1 MTLIMPQL
9 TDYQQRAFD
18 FFGDGRGKIL
28 IIKAP
33 RQVGKTFFNI
43 SELIYSASILKKSVS
58 IVVEPSV
65 FLARKVYND
74 ITKALNG
81 SGVIASANSTT
92 CEINF
97 INGSQ
102 IICRSIES
110 MSRGLTVSGIL
121 IIDETCFI
129 DDESIYTLLPLINA
143 NNAGLILTSSPFTAE
158 GYFYNMYLKGLEG
171 NDPNIK
177 SFDWSKEEGIKQ
189 FLTEEKKALYKSV
202 MSKNKYTTEIL
213 GEFLTND
220 GLLFTNISA
229 CIGDAVPTE
238 KTAYIGID
246 FATGSD
252 GDYTVLTAI
261 NGKGQVFKQVA
272 VNDLTPTKQ
281 VDWLVGIIENIKKGY
296 TIRTI
301 LAEKNSIGAVY
312 IDYMRKSL
320 LKSNLTVQEFITTN
334 DSKRRIIE
342 QLQTA
347 FEQAAITIPNDPV
360 LINELKRFQA
370 TVNPTTKVVR
380 YEGKNC
386 HDDRT
391 MSLAFAYEAYLR
403 RLGNFTISFA

>member
-58 IVVEPSV
+58 IIVEPSV

-158 GYFYNMYLKGLEG
+158 GYFYNMYIKGMEG

-177 SFDWSKEEGIKQ
+177 SFDWAKEEGIKK
-189 FLTEEKKALYKSV
+189 FLTEEKKALYRTV

>member
-9 TDYQQRAFD
+9 TDYQKRAFD

-58 IVVEPSV
+58 IIVEPSV

-158 GYFYNMYLKGLEG
+158 GYFYNMYIKGLEG

-177 SFDWSKEEGIKQ
+177 SFDWSKEEGIKK
-189 FLTEEKKALYKSV
+189 FLTDEKKALYRTV

-213 GEFLTND
+213 GEFLEND

-272 VNDLTPTKQ
+272 VNDMTPTKQ
-281 VDWLVGIIENIKKGY
+281 VDWLVDKINEIKKGY
-296 TIRTI
+296 NIRTI

-403 RLGNFTISFA
+403 RLGKFSISFA

>member
-121 IIDETCFI
+121 IIDETAFI

-158 GYFYNMYLKGLEG
+158 GYFYNMYIKGLEG

-177 SFDWSKEEGIKQ
+177 SFDWSKEEGIKK

-213 GEFLTND
+213 GEFLEND

-272 VNDLTPTKQ
+272 VNDMTPTKQ
-281 VDWLVGIIENIKKGY
+281 VDWLVEKINEIKKGY

-380 YEGKNC
+380 YEGKNA

-403 RLGNFTISFA
+403 RLGNFSISFA

>member
-58 IVVEPSV
+58 IIVEPSV

-158 GYFYNMYLKGLEG
+158 GYFYNMYIKGMEG
-171 NDPNIK
+171 NEPNIK

>member
-74 ITKALNG
+74 IPKALNG

-129 DDESIYTLLPLINA
+129 DDEAIYTLLPLINA

-158 GYFYNMYLKGLEG
+158 GYFYNMYIKGMEG

-189 FLTEEKKALYKSV
+189 FLTEEKKALYRTV

-347 FEQAAITIPNDPV
+347 FEQATITIPNDPV

>member
-9 TDYQQRAFD
+9 TDYQKRAFD

-58 IVVEPSV
+58 IIVEPSV

-158 GYFYNMYLKGLEG
+158 GYFYNMDIKGMEG

-189 FLTEEKKALYKSV
+189 FLTEEKKALYRTV

-213 GEFLTND
+213 GEFLAND

-347 FEQAAITIPNDPV
+347 FEQATITIPNDPV

-370 TVNPTTKVVR
+370 TVNPTTKVVK
-380 YEGKNC
+380 YEGKNSN
-386 HDDRT
+386 DDRVL
-391 MSLAFAYEAYLR
+391 SLAFAYEAYLR

>member
-1 MTLIMPQL
+1 MTLIMPKL

-58 IVVEPSV
+58 IIVEPSV

-158 GYFYNMYLKGLEG
+158 GYFYNMYIKGMEC

-177 SFDWSKEEGIKQ
+177 SFDWSKEEGIKK
-189 FLTEEKKALYKSV
+189 FLTDEKKALYRTV

-213 GEFLTND
+213 GEFLEND

-272 VNDLTPTKQ
+272 VNDMTPTKQ
-281 VDWLVGIIENIKKGY
+281 VDWLVEKINEIKKGY
-296 TIRTI
+296 NIRTI

-347 FEQAAITIPNDPV
+347 FEKAAITIPNDPV

-380 YEGKNC
+380 YEGKNSK
-386 HDDRT
+386 DDRVL
-391 MSLAFAYEAYLR
+391 SLAFAFEAYIR

>member
-121 IIDETCFI
+121 IIDETAFI

-158 GYFYNMYLKGLEG
+158 GYFYNMYIKGLEG

-177 SFDWSKEEGIKQ
+177 SFDWSKEEGIKK
-189 FLTEEKKALYKSV
+189 FLTDEKKALYRTV

-213 GEFLTND
+213 GEFLAND

-281 VDWLVGIIENIKKGY
+281 VDWLVDKINEIKKGY
-296 TIRTI
+296 NIRTI

>member
-58 IVVEPSV
+58 IIVEPSV

-121 IIDETCFI
+121 IIDETAFI

-158 GYFYNMYLKGLEG
+158 GYFYNMYIKGLEG

-177 SFDWSKEEGIKQ
+177 SFDWSKEEGIKK
-189 FLTEEKKALYKSV
+189 FLTDEKKALYRTV

-213 GEFLTND
+213 GEFLEND

-229 CIGDAVPTE
+229 CIGEAVRTE

-281 VDWLVGIIENIKKGY
+281 VDWLVDKINEIKKGY

-380 YEGKNC
+380 YEGKNSK
-386 HDDRT
+386 DDRVL
-391 MSLAFAYEAYLR
+391 SLAFAFEAYLR

>member
-1 MTLIMPQL
+1 MTIILPKL
-9 TDYQQRAFD
+9 TEYQKKAFD

-43 SELIYSASILKKSVS
+43 AELIYIAALKPKSVS
-58 IVVEPSV
+58 IIVEPSV
-65 FLARKVYND
+65 FLSRKVFND
-74 ITKALNG
+74 IYRALRE
-81 SGVIASANSTT
+81 SGVIESANSTT
-92 CEINF
+92 CEIMF
-97 INGSQ
+97 RNGSQ

-129 DDESIYTLLPLINA
+129 DDEAIYTLLPLISA

-158 GYFYNMYLKGLEG
+158 GYFYNMYLKGFEG

-177 SFDWSKEEGIKQ
+177 TFDWAKEECIKK
-189 FLTEEKKALYKSV
+189 FLTDEKKALYRTV

-213 GEFLTND
+213 GDFLEND
-220 GLLFTNISA
+220 GLLFTNLNA
-229 CIGDAVPTE
+229 CIGEAVPTE

-261 NGKGQVFKQVA
+261 NGKAQVIKQVA
-272 VNDLTPTKQ
+272 VNNLTPTKQ
-281 VDWLVGIIENIKKGY
+281 VDWLVDNINEIKKGY

-347 FEQAAITIPNDPV
+347 FEQAVITIPNDPV

-370 TVNPTTKVVR
+370 TVNPTTKVVK

-403 RLGNFTISFA
+403 RLGNFSISFA

>member
-81 SGVIASANSTT
+81 SGVIATANSTT

-158 GYFYNMYLKGLEG
+158 GYFYNMYIKGMEG

-213 GEFLTND
+213 GEFLAND

-238 KTAYIGID
+238 KTAYMGID

-380 YEGKNC
+380 YEGKNA

>member
-58 IVVEPSV
+58 IIVEPSV

-143 NNAGLILTSSPFTAE
+143 NNAGLMLTSSPFTAE
-158 GYFYNMYLKGLEG
+158 GYFYNMYIKGMEG

-213 GEFLTND
+213 GEFLAND

-281 VDWLVGIIENIKKGY
+281 VDWIVEIIENIKKGY

-347 FEQAAITIPNDPV
+347 FEQATITIPNDPV

>member
-58 IVVEPSV
+58 IIVEPSV

-158 GYFYNMYLKGLEG
+158 GYFYNMYIKGLDG
-171 NDPNIK
+171 NDANIK
-177 SFDWSKEEGIKQ
+177 SFDWSKEEGIKK
-189 FLTEEKKALYKSV
+189 FLTDEKKALYRTV

-213 GEFLTND
+213 GEFLAND

-281 VDWLVGIIENIKKGY
+281 VDWLVEKINEIKKGY
-296 TIRTI
+296 NIRTI

-403 RLGNFTISFA
+403 RLGKFSISFA

>member
-58 IVVEPSV
+58 IIVEPSV

-158 GYFYNMYLKGLEG
+158 GYFYNMYIKGLNG

-177 SFDWSKEEGIKQ
+177 SFDWAKEEGIKK
-189 FLTEEKKALYKSV
+189 FLTDDKKALYRTV

-213 GEFLTND
+213 GDFLEND

-229 CIGDAVPTE
+229 CIGEAVPTE

-261 NGKGQVFKQVA
+261 NGKAQVFKQVA

-281 VDWLVGIIENIKKGY
+281 VDWLVEKINEIKKGY

>member
-58 IVVEPSV
+58 IIVEPSV

-158 GYFYNMYLKGLEG
+158 GYFYNMYIKGLEG

-177 SFDWSKEEGIKQ
+177 SFDWAKEEGIKK

-347 FEQAAITIPNDPV
+347 FEQATITIPNDPV

>member
-158 GYFYNMYLKGLEG
+158 GYFYNMYIKGLEG

-189 FLTEEKKALYKSV
+189 FLTEEKKALYRTV

-213 GEFLTND
+213 GEFLEND
-220 GLLFTNISA
+220 GLLFTNLNA
-229 CIGDAVPTE
+229 CIGEAVPTE

-261 NGKGQVFKQVA
+261 NGKAQVFKQVA

-281 VDWLVGIIENIKKGY
+281 VDWLVDNINEIKKGY

-403 RLGNFTISFA
+403 RLGNFSISFA

>member
-158 GYFYNMYLKGLEG
+158 GYFYNMYIKGLEG

-177 SFDWSKEEGIKQ
+177 SFDWSKEEGIKK
-189 FLTEEKKALYKSV
+189 FLTDEKKALYRTV

-213 GEFLTND
+213 GEFLEND
-220 GLLFTNISA
+220 GLLFTNLNA
-229 CIGDAVPTE
+229 CIGEAVPTE

-261 NGKGQVFKQVA
+261 NGKAQVFRQLA

-281 VDWLVGIIENIKKGY
+281 VDWLVEKINEIKKGY

-347 FEQAAITIPNDPV
+347 FEQAAITIPNDTV

>member
-58 IVVEPSV
+58 IIVEPSV

-158 GYFYNMYLKGLEG
+158 GYFFKMYIKGMEG

-229 CIGDAVPTE
+229 CIGEAVPTE

-281 VDWLVGIIENIKKGY
+281 VDWLVGKIENIKKGY

>member
-18 FFGDGRGKIL
+18 FFCDGRGKIL

-58 IVVEPSV
+58 IIVEPSV

-158 GYFYNMYLKGLEG
+158 GYFYNMYIKGLEG

-177 SFDWSKEEGIKQ
+177 SFDWAKEEGIKQ

-213 GEFLTND
+213 GEFLAND

>member
-43 SELIYSASILKKSVS
+43 SELIYNASILKKSVS
-58 IVVEPSV
+58 IIVELSA
-65 FLARKVYND
+65 FLARNVYND

-110 MSRGLTVSGIL
+110 MPRGLTVSGIL

-129 DDESIYTLLPLINA
+129 DDEAIYTLLPLINA

-158 GYFYNMYLKGLEG
+158 GYFYNMYIKGMEG
-171 NDPNIK
+171 DNPNIK
-177 SFDWSKEEGIKQ
+177 TFDWAKEEGTKK
-189 FLTEEKKALYKSV
+189 FLTDEKKALYRTV

-213 GEFLTND
+213 GEFLAND
-220 GLLFTNISA
+220 GLLFTNINA
-229 CIGDAVPTE
+229 CIGEAVPTE
-238 KTAYIGID
+238 RTAYIGID

-261 NGKGQVFKQVA
+261 NGKAQVFKQVA

-281 VDWLVGIIENIKKGY
+281 VDWLVEKINEIKKGY

-320 LKSNLTVQEFITTN
+320 LKSNLTVQEFITSN

-347 FEQAAITIPNDPV
+347 FEQAVITIPNDPQ

-370 TVNPTTKVVR
+370 IVNATTKVVR
-380 YEGKNC
+380 YEGKNA
-386 HDDRT
+386 HDDRVL
-391 MSLAFAYEAYLR
+391 SLAFAYEAYLR
-403 RLGNFTISFA
+403 RLGNFSISFA

>member
-43 SELIYSASILKKSVS
+43 SELIYNASILKKSVS
-58 IVVEPSV
+58 IIVELSA
-65 FLARKVYND
+65 FLARNVYND

-110 MSRGLTVSGIL
+110 MPRGLTVSGIL

-129 DDESIYTLLPLINA
+129 DDEAIYTLLPLINA

-158 GYFYNMYLKGLEG
+158 GYFYNMYIKGMEG
-171 NDPNIK
+171 DNPNIK
-177 SFDWSKEEGIKQ
+177 TFDWAKEEGTKK
-189 FLTEEKKALYKSV
+189 FLTDEKKALYRTV

-213 GEFLTND
+213 GEFLAND
-220 GLLFTNISA
+220 GLLFTNLNA
-229 CIGDAVPTE
+229 CIGEAVPTE
-238 KTAYIGID
+238 RTAYIGID

-261 NGKGQVFKQVA
+261 NGKAQVFKQVA

-281 VDWLVGIIENIKKGY
+281 VDWLVDNINEIKKGY

-320 LKSNLTVQEFITTN
+320 LKSNLTVQEFNTSN

-347 FEQAAITIPNDPV
+347 FEQAVITIPNDPV

-370 TVNPTTKVVR
+370 TVNPTTKVVK
-380 YEGKNC
+380 YEGKNA

>member
-1 MTLIMPQL
+1 MTLIMPKL

-158 GYFYNMYLKGLEG
+158 GYFYNMYIKGLEG

-177 SFDWSKEEGIKQ
+177 SFDWSKEEGIKK
-189 FLTEEKKALYKSV
+189 FLTEEKKALYRTV

-213 GEFLTND
+213 GEFLAND

-281 VDWLVGIIENIKKGY
+281 VDWLVDKINEIKKGY
-296 TIRTI
+296 NIRTI

>member
-58 IVVEPSV
+58 IIVEPSV

-213 GEFLTND
+213 GEFLAND

>member
-121 IIDETCFI
+121 IIDETAFI

-158 GYFYNMYLKGLEG
+158 GYFYNMYIKGLEG

-177 SFDWSKEEGIKQ
+177 SFDWSKEEGIKK
-189 FLTEEKKALYKSV
+189 FLTDEKKALYRTV

-213 GEFLTND
+213 GEFLEND

-281 VDWLVGIIENIKKGY
+281 VDWLVDKINEIKKGY
-296 TIRTI
+296 NIRTI

-380 YEGKNC
+380 YEGKNSK
-386 HDDRT
+386 DDRVL
-391 MSLAFAYEAYLR
+391 SLAFAFEAYLR

>member
-158 GYFYNMYLKGLEG
+158 GYFYNMYIKGMEG

-177 SFDWSKEEGIKQ
+177 SFDWAKEEGIKK

-213 GEFLTND
+213 GEFLAND

-380 YEGKNC
+380 YEGKNSK
-386 HDDRT
+386 DDRVL
-391 MSLAFAYEAYLR
+391 SLAFAYEAYLR

>member
-158 GYFYNMYLKGLEG
+158 GYFYNMYIKGMEG

-177 SFDWSKEEGIKQ
+177 SFDWAKEEGIKQ

-213 GEFLTND
+213 GEFLEND

-296 TIRTI
+296 NIRTI

>member
-158 GYFYNMYLKGLEG
+158 GYFYNMYIKGMEG

-177 SFDWSKEEGIKQ
+177 SFDWAKEEGIKK

-213 GEFLTND
+213 GEFLAND

-252 GDYTVLTAI
+252 GDYTLLTAI

>member
-1 MTLIMPQL
+1 MTIILPKL
-9 TDYQQRAFD
+9 TGYQKRAFD
-18 FFGDGRGKIL
+18 FFGDGRGKSL
-28 IIKAP
+28 IVKAP

-43 SELIYSASILKKSVS
+43 AELIYMAALKPKSVS
-58 IVVEPSV
+58 IIVEPSV
-65 FLARKVYND
+65 FLGRKVFND
-74 ITKALNG
+74 IYRALRE
-81 SGVIASANSTT
+81 SGVIESANSTT
-92 CEINF
+92 CEIMF
-97 INGSQ
+97 KNGSQ

-158 GYFYNMYLKGLEG
+158 GYFYNMYIKGLEG

-177 SFDWSKEEGIKQ
+177 SFDWSKEEETKQ

-213 GEFLTND
+213 GEFLEND
-220 GLLFTNISA
+220 GLLFTNLNA
-229 CIGDAVPTE
+229 CIGEAVPTD

-261 NGKGQVFKQVA
+261 NGKAQVFKQIA
-272 VNDLTPTKQ
+272 VNNLTPTKQ
-281 VDWLVGIIENIKKGY
+281 VDWLVDNINEIKKGY
-296 TIRTI
+296 NIRTI

-403 RLGNFTISFA
+403 RLGNFSISFA

>member
-43 SELIYSASILKKSVS
+43 SELIYSTSILKKSVS

-158 GYFYNMYLKGLEG
+158 GYFYNMYIKGMEG

-177 SFDWSKEEGIKQ
+177 SFDWSREEGIKQ

-347 FEQAAITIPNDPV
+347 FEQATITIPNDPV

>member
-158 GYFYNMYLKGLEG
+158 GYFYNMYIKGMEG

-177 SFDWSKEEGIKQ
+177 SFDWAKEEGIKK

-213 GEFLTND
+213 GEFLAND

-360 LINELKRFQA
+360 LINELKRCQA

-380 YEGKNC
+380 YEGKNSN
-386 HDDRT
+386 DDRVL
-391 MSLAFAYEAYLR
+391 SLAFAYEAYLR

>member
-43 SELIYSASILKKSVS
+43 SELIYSTSILKKSVS

-158 GYFYNMYLKGLEG
+158 GYFYNMYIKGMEG

>member
-1 MTLIMPQL
+1 MTIILPKL
-9 TDYQQRAFD
+9 TGYQKRAFD
-18 FFGDGRGKIL
+18 FFGDGRGKSL
-28 IIKAP
+28 IVKAP

-43 SELIYSASILKKSVS
+43 AELIYMAALKPKSVS
-58 IVVEPSV
+58 IIVEPSV
-65 FLARKVYND
+65 FLGRKVFND
-74 ITKALNG
+74 IYRALRE
-81 SGVIASANSTT
+81 SGVIESANSTT
-92 CEINF
+92 CEIMF
-97 INGSQ
+97 RNGSQ

-158 GYFYNMYLKGLEG
+158 GYFYNMYIKGLEG

-177 SFDWSKEEGIKQ
+177 SFDWSKEEETKQ

-213 GEFLTND
+213 GEFLEND
-220 GLLFTNISA
+220 GLLFTNLNA
-229 CIGDAVPTE
+229 CIGEAVPTE

-261 NGKGQVFKQVA
+261 NGKAQVFKQVA

-281 VDWLVGIIENIKKGY
+281 VDWLVDNINEIKKGY

-380 YEGKNC
+380 YEGKNA

-403 RLGNFTISFA
+403 RLGNFSISFA

>member
-9 TDYQQRAFD
+9 TDYQKRAFD

-58 IVVEPSV
+58 IIVEPSV

-158 GYFYNMYLKGLEG
+158 GYFYNMYIKGIEG

-177 SFDWSKEEGIKQ
+177 SFDWSKEEGIKK
-189 FLTEEKKALYKSV
+189 FLTDEKKALYRTV

-213 GEFLTND
+213 GEFLEND

-272 VNDLTPTKQ
+272 VNDMTPTKQ
-281 VDWLVGIIENIKKGY
+281 VDWLVDKINEIKKGY
-296 TIRTI
+296 NIRTI

-403 RLGNFTISFA
+403 RLGKFSISFA

>member
-43 SELIYSASILKKSVS
+43 SELIFSASVLKKSVS
-58 IVVEPSV
+58 IIVEPSV

-158 GYFYNMYLKGLEG
+158 GYFYNMYIKGMEG
-171 NDPNIK
+171 NDTNIK

-213 GEFLTND
+213 GEFLAND

-261 NGKGQVFKQVA
+261 NGKGQVFKQAA

-347 FEQAAITIPNDPV
+347 FEQATITIPNDPV

-380 YEGKNC
+380 YEGKNSN
-386 HDDRT
+386 DDRVL
-391 MSLAFAYEAYLR
+391 SLAFAYEAYLR

>member
-1 MTLIMPQL
+1 MTIILPKL
-9 TDYQQRAFD
+9 TEYQKRAFD
-18 FFGDGRGKIL
+18 FFGDGRGKSL
-28 IIKAP
+28 VVKAP

-43 SELIYSASILKKSVS
+43 AELIYIAALKPKSVS
-58 IVVEPSV
+58 IIVEPSV
-65 FLARKVYND
+65 FLGRKVFND
-74 ITKALNG
+74 IYRALRE
-81 SGVIASANSTT
+81 SGVIESANSTT
-92 CEINF
+92 CEIMF
-97 INGSQ
+97 RNGSQ

-129 DDESIYTLLPLINA
+129 DDEAIYTLLPLINA

-171 NDPNIK
+171 EDPNIRT
-177 SFDWSKEEGIKQ
+177 FDWAKEEGIKK
-189 FLTEEKKALYKSV
+189 FLTDEKKALYKTV

-213 GEFLTND
+213 GDFLEND
-220 GLLFTNISA
+220 GLLFTNLNA
-229 CIGDAVPTE
+229 CIGEAVPTE
-238 KTAYIGID
+238 RTAYIGID

-261 NGKGQVFKQVA
+261 NGKAQVFKQIA
-272 VNDLTPTKQ
+272 VNNLTPTKQ
-281 VDWLVGIIENIKKGY
+281 VEWLVENINEIKKGY

-312 IDYMRKSL
+312 IDYLRKSL

-347 FEQAAITIPNDPV
+347 FEQTAITIPNDPV

-370 TVNPTTKVVR
+370 VVNAATKVVK
-380 YEGKNC
+380 YEGKNA

-391 MSLAFAYEAYLR
+391 MSLAFAYEAYLK

>member
-171 NDPNIK
+171 NEPNIK
-177 SFDWSKEEGIKQ
+177 SFDWAKEEGIKK
-189 FLTEEKKALYKSV
+189 FLTDDKKALYRTV

-213 GEFLTND
+213 GDFLEND

-281 VDWLVGIIENIKKGY
+281 VDWLVDKINEIKKGY

-380 YEGKNC
+380 YEGKNSN
-386 HDDRT
+386 DDRVL
-391 MSLAFAYEAYLR
+391 SLAFAFEAYLR

>member
-18 FFGDGRGKIL
+18 FFGDGRGKSL
-28 IIKAP
+28 VIKAP

-58 IVVEPSV
+58 IIVEPSV

-129 DDESIYTLLPLINA
+129 DDEAIYTLLPLINA

-158 GYFYNMYLKGLEG
+158 GYFYNMYIKGLEG

-177 SFDWSKEEGIKQ
+177 TFDWAKEEGIKK
-189 FLTEEKKALYKSV
+189 FLTDEKKALYRTV

-213 GEFLTND
+213 GDFLEND
-220 GLLFTNISA
+220 GLLFTNLNA
-229 CIGDAVPTE
+229 CIGEAVPTE

-261 NGKGQVFKQVA
+261 NGKAQVFKQVA

-281 VDWLVGIIENIKKGY
+281 VDWLVENINEIKKGY

-347 FEQAAITIPNDPV
+347 FEQAVITIPNDPV

-370 TVNPTTKVVR
+370 VVNATTKVVR

>member
-1 MTLIMPQL
+1 MTIILPKL
-9 TDYQQRAFD
+9 TGYQKRAFD
-18 FFGDGRGKIL
+18 FFGDGRGKSL
-28 IIKAP
+28 IVKAP

-43 SELIYSASILKKSVS
+43 AELIYMASLKPKSVS
-58 IVVEPSV
+58 IIVEPSV
-65 FLARKVYND
+65 FLGRKVFND
-74 ITKALNG
+74 IYRALRE
-81 SGVIASANSTT
+81 SGVIESANSTT
-92 CEINF
+92 CEIMF
-97 INGSQ
+97 KNGSQ

-158 GYFYNMYLKGLEG
+158 GYFYNMYIKGLEG

-177 SFDWSKEEGIKQ
+177 SFDWSKEEETKQ

-213 GEFLTND
+213 GEFLEND
-220 GLLFTNISA
+220 GLLFTNLNA
-229 CIGDAVPTE
+229 CIGEAVPTD

-261 NGKGQVFKQVA
+261 NGKAQVFKQIA
-272 VNDLTPTKQ
+272 VNNLTPTKQ
-281 VDWLVGIIENIKKGY
+281 VDWLVDNINEIKKGY

>member
-158 GYFYNMYLKGLEG
+158 GYFYNMYIKGMEG

-177 SFDWSKEEGIKQ
+177 SFDWSKEEGIKK
-189 FLTEEKKALYKSV
+189 FLTDEKKALYRTV

-213 GEFLTND
+213 GDFLEND

-272 VNDLTPTKQ
+272 VNDMTPTKQ
-281 VDWLVGIIENIKKGY
+281 VDWLVDKINEIKKGY
-296 TIRTI
+296 NIRTI